1 MIKDADEFG
10 NEMFQR
16 TTGLEEDVLLLP
28 EKYPFSGKKLNIKSV
43 ESALEGVAAVV

>member
-28 EKYPFSGKKLNIKSV
+28 EKLNIKSV
-43 ESALEGVAAVV
+43 ESALGGLSAIG